1 MFEGFDSGP
10 GWGDETDENEPPP
23 PWYVQVLGL
32 VIVAAVIWVIYGGIK
47 SL

>member
-10 GWGDETDENEPPP
+10 WGDETDENEPPP

-32 VIVAAVIWVIYGGIK
+32 VIVAAVIWGIYEGIK